1 MRTTSS
7 VQFYCRESKSDKKGM
22 SPIEASI
29 TLNCS
34 RVFMSLPVKV
44 RPGEFNVRKRPR
56 HIERYLDEWRVKF
69 VEMQSELM
77 ANGIPV
83 TAENLKKM
91 VRSGG
96 VISCKLSDVSREFLN
111 DLKHRAECPVY
122 RKYELVFQRL
132 IEDLGDVEVNTVT
145 NGQLIRHYELMK
157 KAYKPQTSA
166 SMFQKVRSLFKFA
179 VSEGKIRTN
188 PCEGIKVS
196 RGKMEIS
203 YLTME
208 EIDYIYH
215 AELQNESIERT
226 RDVFV
231 FMCCSGLAYADV
243 SRLRPEDM
251 RIDEDGT
258 HYIMKTRQKTG
269 VTYTSVVLPFGVE
282 IWEKYH
288 GVLPVLSNQ
297 KINLNLKM
305 FESLIGLKKH
315 ISCHVGRHSFAML
328 LLNSGVR
335 LETVAAALGHSNTQ
349 VTQQHYARLTT
360 NTVVREITGIMK

>member
-29 TLNCS
+29 TLNGS

-56 HIERYLDEWRVKF
+56 HIERYLDEWRAKF
-69 VEMQSELM
+69 IEMQTDLM
-77 ANGIPV
+77 SNGIPV

-132 IEDLGDVEVNTVT
+132 IEDLGDVEINTVT
-145 NGQLIRHYELMK
+145 NGQLQRHYELMK
-157 KAYKPQTSA
+157 KTYKPQTSA

-196 RGKMEIS
+196 KGRMEIN

-208 EIDYIYH
+208 EIEYIYR
-215 AELQNESIERT
+215 ADLKNESLERT

-243 SRLRPEDM
+243 SRLGPDDM
-251 RIDEDGT
+251 RTSEDGT
-258 HYIMKTRQKTG
+258 RFIMKTRQKTG

-282 IWEKYH
+282 IWERYN

-297 KINLNLKM
+297 KINLNLK
-305 FESLIGLKKH
+305 FIADLIGLKKR
-315 ISCHVGRHSFAML
+315 ISCHCGRHSFAML

-335 LETVAAALGHSNTQ
+335 LETVAASLGHSNTQ

-360 NTVVREITGIMK
+360 NTVLSEVSRAFK